1 MRFVGQRAACRTAVI
16 AGICLFVAGGVSA
29 APKKDKKAAGDAA
42 AAAAADPLRAQL
54 DGKTAQQKIEFLNGI
69 VEDGKSTRDVYFHLG
84 NAKYETGDPAGAAA
98 AFEKAV
104 AADSTFF
111 KAIVNL
117 GLMYDEQQLF
127 PKAIEAFELAAKLEP
142 KNPDVWAN
150 LGNSYYT
157 QTQHAKAFEYYQKA
171 LAIEPNSQSA
181 LYSMAVAF
189 ADAGIFRE
197 AVKYWEHVVKV
208 DATSEQGKN
217 AAENIDLVK
226 KYLIP

>member
-1 MRFVGQRAACRTAVI
+1 MRFVGSPAARWAAAF
-16 AGICLFVAGGVSA
+16 AGLCLLAGSVSSA
-29 APKKDKKAAGDAA
+29 APKKDKKAAATA
-42 AAAAADPLRAQL
+42 EDPLRAAL
-54 DGKTAQQKIEFLNGI
+54 DGKTAPQKIEYLNGM
-69 VEDGKSTRDVYFHLG
+69 VEEGKATKDVYFHLG
-84 NAKYETGDPAGAAA
+84 NAKYETGDAAGAAT
-98 AFEKAV
+98 AFEKCV
-104 AADSTFF
+104 AMDSTFF

-157 QTQHAKAFEYYQKA
+157 QVQHPKAFEYYQKA
-171 LAIEPNSQSA
+171 LALDPNSQSA
-181 LYSMAVAF
+181 LYSMAVFF

-197 AVKYWEHVVKV
+197 AVKYWQHVVDV
-208 DATSEQGKN
+208 DPKSEQGKN